1 MKKIGIVLLALFPL
15 LAIGNISLRQESPKT
30 GAADI
35 STYVVDPQLQTLGM
49 FWKDK
54 SGNLI
59 KNFQTLQQTLA
70 ADKRELVFAMNGGMF
85 KKGLSPQGLYVENG
99 KTFAPLDTVQK
110 GYGNFYLQPNGVF
123 YLTRS
128 KRAVVVQ
135 TKKFVFADSIQFATQ
150 SGPML
155 VIDGRIHPVFVQGS
169 KNVNI
174 RNGVGILPD
183 GKVLFAISKDR
194 VNLYDFASFFLQ
206 KGCTQALYLDGV
218 VSRMYLP
225 AQGWDKPSD
234 IDFGAMIGETRAV
247 K

>member
-15 LAIGNISLRQESPKT
+15 LAIGNISRRQENPKT
-30 GAADI
+30 SAADI
-35 STYVVDPQLQTLGM
+35 STYIVDPQLQTLGM

-59 KNFQTLQQTLA
+59 KIFQTLKQTLA

-85 KKGLSPQGLYVENG
+85 KKGLLPQGLYVEKG
-99 KTFAPLDTVQK
+99 KTLASLDTVQK

-123 YLTRS
+123 YLSRS
-128 KRAVVVQ
+128 KRAVVVK
-135 TKKFVFADSIQFATQ
+135 TKNFVFADSIQFATQ

-194 VNLYDFASFFLQ
+194 VNLYDFANFFLQ
-206 KGCTQALYLDGV
+206 KGCTQALYLDGA

-234 IDFGAMIGETRAV
+234 INFGVMIGETRAA